1 LRKTE
6 HLTPEVEKIM
16 ASQSF
21 PDLAIIQ
28 RDIEQMIFR
37 FFLHLDEQEYD
48 QLSSLMASTGTWLRN
63 KILLRG
69 PADVREAMRSRPAG
83 FTTRHLITN
92 VIVDVADSDHAD
104 ATYYMTVFVHSGEEK
119 PTAAVKIDVPMH
131 VSIYR
136 QKVVRT
142 PDGWRIAE
150 LSGTPTFH
158 R

>member
-1 LRKTE
+1 
-6 HLTPEVEKIM
+6 M
-16 ASQSF
+16 ASQNA
-21 PDLAIIQ
+21 DRATIQ

-48 QLSSLMASTGTWLRN
+48 QLSALMAPTGTWFRN
-63 KILLRG
+63 NVLLKG
-69 PADVREAMRSRPAG
+69 PEGVREAMRSRPVG

-92 VIVDVADSDHAD
+92 IIVDIADNDHAD
-104 ATYYMTVFVHSGEEK
+104 VTYYMTVFVHSGDAK
-119 PTAAVKIDVPMH
+119 PTSHVKIDHPMH
-131 VSIYR
+131 VSVFR

-142 PDGWRIAE
+142 SGGWRIAE

>member
-1 LRKTE
+1 MT
-6 HLTPEVEKIM
+6 
-16 ASQSF
+16 SQNN
-21 PDLAIIQ
+21 PDRAPIQ

-48 QLSSLMASTGTWLRN
+48 QLSSLMAPTGTWLRN
-63 KILLRG
+63 KILLKG
-69 PADVREAMRSRPAG
+69 PEDVREAMRSRPAG

-104 ATYYMTVFVHSGEEK
+104 VTYYMTVFVHSGDAK
-119 PTAAVKIDVPMH
+119 PTGAVKMDVPMH
-131 VSIYR
+131 VSIFR
-136 QKVVRT
+136 QKVVRL

>member
-1 LRKTE
+1 
-6 HLTPEVEKIM
+6 M
-16 ASQSF
+16 ASQSI
-21 PDLAIIQ
+21 PDSATTQ

-48 QLSSLMASTGTWLRN
+48 QLSSLMAPTGTWLRN
-63 KILLRG
+63 NVLLRG
-69 PADVREAMRSRPAG
+69 PQDVRDAMRSRPIG

-92 VIVDVADSDHAD
+92 VIVDVTDPDHAD
-104 ATYYMTVFVHSGEEK
+104 VTFYMTVFVHSGDKK
-119 PTAAVKIDVPMH
+119 PTGTVKMDVPMH
-131 VSIYR
+131 VSIFR

-142 PDGWRIAE
+142 SDRWRIAE